1 MRNEWKKRKTT
12 LILEPFPFVDHTS
25 NWAQIPETMCSYAC
39 WTSLQRPTTPS
50 DGCRACLNP
59 GRRYWNFS
67 HQTAVWLWDG
77 MWHFWTMSINSWC
90 LIQTIRYLTQNLTR
104 LLRTDEGKFDM
115 CCRHHQPQHV
125 KRSLNILSVPPAK
138 LWYGFQPHV
147 WNRDA
152 NIFCANTWMD
162 QQICLDLAGSTLL
175 L

>member
-1 MRNEWKKRKTT
+1 MRNEWKKREQLNTWFTRTVSIRRQLGSNPRNNVLVRVLDFSATPNDPFRRLQSMSEPRKA
-12 LILEPFPFVDHTS
+12 LLE
-25 NWAQIPETMCSYAC
+25 
-39 WTSLQRPTTPS
+39 LLTP
-50 DGCRACLNP
+50 DCGLTVR
-59 GRRYWNFS
+59 W
-67 HQTAVWLWDG
+67 
-77 MWHFWTMSINSWC
+77 MKTMSINSWC

-152 NIFCANTWMD
+152 NIFCANTWLD

>member
-1 MRNEWKKRKTT
+1 MNGKKGATKH
-12 LILEPFPFVDHTS
+12 LIYS
-25 NWAQIPETMCSYAC
+25 NRSIRRPHFKLLKSQKQCARTRVALLCNA
-39 WTSLQRPTTPS
+39 QRPLQTVAEHVWTPEGVTGTS
-50 DGCRACLNP
+50 HTRLRFDCEMECLK
-59 GRRYWNFS
+59 
-67 HQTAVWLWDG
+67 
-77 MWHFWTMSINSWC
+77 TMSINSWC
-90 LIQTIRYLTQNLTR
+90 LIQTVRYLTQNLTR